1 MTSLL
6 PTGKQINLQLGWPS
20 PALFPS
26 AELNASADAVLTD
39 ANAASAALIYGPN
52 RGSIPLRKEVA
63 QWLGSTYHKDPQAI
77 DEGRVCIAGGASQ
90 NLANTLL
97 RFTDPTY
104 TRCIWM
110 VEPTYFLACPVFE
123 DCGFIGKLRG
133 VPEDNQGIDLNFLRA
148 ALAENEADFARTGG
162 SNVPEL
168 KTPANGYEKIFKHVI
183 YVVPTFSNPSGKT
196 MSLQHRYDL
205 VRLAIEYDA
214 LIISDD
220 VYDFLYWPQER
231 DSTLDRK
238 KLILPPRLVDV
249 NREIDPHSK
258 WGNTMSN
265 GSFSKVVAPG
275 LRVSWAEATCA
286 FAAFLANTGATT
298 SGGNPGHFAS
308 TFVERLLS
316 SGALQNHI
324 QNKLT
329 PCYSARY
336 YAMVDAIR
344 ESLEPLGVQITTG
357 TPYSPILR
365 GSDGSVI
372 IEGEKTGVKTA
383 GGFFLLI
390 TLPKDLP
397 PPPVLAKIALEQQEL
412 KFAYGKMFEVK
423 GDNGS
428 RQRSEIGFGSTV
440 RLCWAFHDEEA
451 IVEGIKRMREIMIQ
465 CREATLKN
473 LPATI

>member
-26 AELNASADAVLTD
+26 TELNESADAVLTD
-39 ANAASAALIYGPN
+39 FNAASAALIYGPN
-52 RGSIPLRKEVA
+52 RGNIPLRNQVA
-63 QWLGSTYHKDPQAI
+63 RWLGSTYHKDPQTI

-90 NLANTLL
+90 NLANALL

-133 VPEDNQGIDLNFLRA
+133 VPEDDEGIDLDFLRA
-148 ALAENEADFARTGG
+148 ALAEKETDFARTGG
-162 SNVPEL
+162 PSAPEL

-205 VRLAIEYDA
+205 VRLAVEYDA

-231 DSTLDRK
+231 DNTLDRN
-238 KLILPPRLVDV
+238 KLVLPPRLVDV

-265 GSFSKVVAPG
+265 GSFSKVAAPG
-275 LRVSWAEATCA
+275 LRVSWVEATPA
-286 FAAFLANTGATT
+286 FATFLANTGATT
-298 SGGNPGHFAS
+298 SGGNPGHFTS
-308 TFVERLLS
+308 TFIEKLLS

-324 QNKLT
+324 QNKLI

-344 ESLEPLGVQITTG
+344 EYLEPLGVKITTG
-357 TPYSPILR
+357 TP
-365 GSDGSVI
+365 
-372 IEGEKTGVKTA
+372 VKAA

-390 TLPKDLP
+390 TLPKGLP
-397 PPPVLAKIALEQQEL
+397 PTPLLAKIALEQHEL
-412 KFAYGKMFEVK
+412 KFACGKMFEVK
-423 GDNGS
+423 GDIGS
-428 RQRSEIGFGSTV
+428 RERSETGFGSTV
-440 RLCWAFHDEEA
+440 RLCWAFHDEDA
-451 IVEGIKRMREIMIQ
+451 IVEGIKRMREILIK
-465 CREATLKN
+465 CRETTPKS
-473 LPATI
+473 